1 MILELIKIVSIL
13 LALSLLQGF
22 VVRFWRHHQ
31 PIDKA
36 ISGLLFGVICVVGMM
51 LPVEITPG
59 VIFDP
64 RSVILAMASLFGGPV
79 VAAISAAI
87 AGAYRIYIGGGGVY
101 VGVAVVISC
110 SLLGLL
116 YYHLHHRGLVKI
128 GPWQLLLFGLIVHL
142 VEVALFT
149 QLPAGVVERVMSTV
163 AIPLIL
169 TFTPATA
176 FLGMLLID
184 IENRAK
190 TETALKKSE
199 AMLSRH
205 LQYTPL
211 ASLTIDENFV
221 CTQWNQAAERIFGY
235 TAEDVLGKD
244 LSKIMIPD
252 SNKDEVL
259 EILGQLLA
267 QEGGTHS
274 INENRTKEGQNI
286 IVEWYNT
293 PIVDEHGKAIGISS
307 LCEDVTERETMRR
320 EQQALTTELELRNAE
335 LERFVYTV
343 SHDLRTPLISIKGMI
358 GLLQKDIDANEARKI
373 ESDIDK
379 INKAADTMGD
389 TLSGLLE
396 LSRIGRVINPPENG
410 SLTHL
415 AEKAAEIFRDEIE
428 KRGIELD
435 IGDDMPQYWGD
446 SLRLLE
452 VFQNLI
458 ENSIKFMGEQSS
470 PRIAID
476 AQTNGEM
483 IECTIEDNGI
493 GIDSAYHD
501 RIFNLFERLDPQIE
515 GSGIGMALV
524 KRIVEAHGGEI
535 RVESTGERC
544 GSRVVFTL
552 PRQPIE
558 GIGILQPV
566 EAQAVTGRG

>member
-22 VVRFWRHHQ
+22 VVRFWRHNET
-31 PIDKA
+31 IEKSL
-36 ISGLLFGVICVVGMM
+36 SGLLFGGICVVGMM

-64 RSVILAMASLFGGPV
+64 RSVILAMASLFGGPL

-87 AGAYRIYIGGGGVY
+87 AGGYRMFIGGGGVY

-116 YYHLHHRGLVKI
+116 YRHLHHKGLIKI

-142 VEVALFT
+142 VEVGLFT
-149 QLPAGVVERVMSTV
+149 QLPAEVVERVMNTV

-169 TFTPATA
+169 IFTPATA

-190 TETALKKSE
+190 TESALKQSE
-199 AMLSRH
+199 ARLSRH
-205 LQYTPL
+205 LQHTPL
-211 ASLTIDENFV
+211 ASMTIDENFV
-221 CTQWNQAAERIFGY
+221 CTQWNKAAERIFGY
-235 TAEDVLGKD
+235 PAEEVLGRD

-252 SNKDEVL
+252 HEKDEVI
-259 EILGQLLA
+259 EILNKLLA
-267 QEGGTHS
+267 QEGGAHS
-274 INENRTKEGQNI
+274 INENRTRDGRHI

-293 PIVDEHGKAIGISS
+293 PIVDERGKAIGISS
-307 LCEDVTERETMRR
+307 LCEDVTERETIRR
-320 EQQALTTELELRNAE
+320 EQQALASELERRNEE

-343 SHDLRTPLISIKGMI
+343 SHDLRAPLISIKGLI
-358 GLLQKDIDANEARKI
+358 GLLQKDIDASDSEKI
-373 ESDIDK
+373 EADMSK
-379 INKAADTMGD
+379 INNAADTMGD

-410 SLTHL
+410 SLTRL
-415 AEKAAEIFRDEIE
+415 AEQAAESFRDEMQQ
-428 KRGIELD
+428 RGIELD
-435 IGDDMPQYWGD
+435 IADDMPRYWGD

-458 ENSIKFMGEQSS
+458 ENAIKFMGEQSS
-470 PRIAID
+470 PRIEID
-476 AQTNGEM
+476 ARINGDM
-483 IECTIEDNGI
+483 IECVVEDNGI
-493 GIDSAYHD
+493 GIDPAYHD
-501 RIFNLFERLDPQIE
+501 RIFNLFERLDPEVE

-535 RVESTGERC
+535 EVESAGDGH
-544 GSRVVFTL
+544 GSRIRFTL
-552 PRQPIE
+552 PQQPIE
-558 GIGILQPV
+558 GVAILQPV
-566 EAQAVTGRG
+566 EAQIAESVN

>member
-22 VVRFWRHHQ
+22 VVRFWRHNQ
-31 PIDKA
+31 SIEKVL
-36 ISGLLFGVICVVGMM
+36 SGLLFGGICVVGMM

-64 RSVILAMASLFGGPV
+64 RSVILATASLFGGPV
-79 VAAISAAI
+79 VAAISATI
-87 AGAYRIYIGGGGVY
+87 AGAYRMFIGGGGVY
-101 VGVAVVISC
+101 VGVAVIISC

-116 YYHLHHRGLVKI
+116 YRHLHHKGLVKI
-128 GPWQLLLFGLIVHL
+128 GLWQLLLFGLIVHV
-142 VEVALFT
+142 VEVGLFT
-149 QLPAGVVERVMSTV
+149 QLPVEVVERVMNTV

-176 FLGMLLID
+176 FLGILLID

-190 TETALKKSE
+190 TETALKESE
-199 AMLSRH
+199 AVLSRH
-205 LQYTPL
+205 LQHTPL
-211 ASLTIDENFV
+211 ASMTIDENFV
-221 CTQWNQAAERIFGY
+221 CTQWNKAAERIFGY
-235 TAEDVLGKD
+235 TAKDVLGKD
-244 LSKIMIPD
+244 LSIIMIPD
-252 SNKDEVL
+252 HEKDEVI
-259 EILGQLLA
+259 EILGKLLV

-274 INENRTKEGQNI
+274 INENRTKDGRNI

-293 PIVDEHGKAIGISS
+293 PIVDERGKAIGISS
-307 LCEDVTERETMRR
+307 LCEDVTERETIRQ
-320 EQQALTTELELRNAE
+320 EQQALAAELELRNAE

-343 SHDLRTPLISIKGMI
+343 SHDLRTPLISIKGML
-358 GLLQKDIDANEARKI
+358 GLLQQDIDANDIANI
-373 ESDIDK
+373 ESDMGK

-396 LSRIGRVINPPENG
+396 LSRIGRVINPPEIG

-415 AEKAAEIFRDEIE
+415 VEKAAENFRVEIE
-428 KRGIELD
+428 QRGIELN

-458 ENSIKFMGEQSS
+458 ENSIKFMGEQSF
-470 PRIAID
+470 PRIEIGAK
-476 AQTNGEM
+476 TNGEM

-493 GIDSAYHD
+493 GIDSEYHD

-535 RVESTGERC
+535 QVESAGERC

-558 GIGILQPV
+558 GIDILQPV
-566 EAQAVTGRG
+566 EV

>member
-22 VVRFWRHHQ
+22 VVRFWRHNQ
-31 PIDKA
+31 SIEKLL
-36 ISGLLFGVICVVGMM
+36 SGLLFGGICVVGMM
-51 LPVEITPG
+51 LPVEIIPG

-64 RSVILAMASLFGGPV
+64 RSVILATASLFGGPV
-79 VAAISAAI
+79 VAAISATI
-87 AGAYRIYIGGGGVY
+87 AGAYRMFIGGGGVY

-116 YYHLHHRGLVKI
+116 YRHLHHKGLVKI
-128 GPWQLLLFGLIVHL
+128 GPWQLLLFGLTVHV
-142 VEVALFT
+142 VEVGLFT
-149 QLPAGVVERVMSTV
+149 QLPAEVVERVMNTV

-190 TETALKKSE
+190 METALKESE

-211 ASLTIDENFV
+211 ASMTIDENFT
-221 CTQWNQAAERIFGY
+221 CTRWNRAAERIFGY
-235 TAEDVLGKD
+235 SAEEVLGKD
-244 LSKIMIPD
+244 LSKVMIPD
-252 SNKDEVL
+252 HEKDEVL
-259 EILGQLLA
+259 EILAKLLA

-274 INENRTKEGQNI
+274 INENRTKDGRTI

-293 PIVDEHGKAIGISS
+293 PIVDERGKAIGISS
-307 LCEDVTERETMRR
+307 LCEDVTERETIRQ
-320 EQQALTTELELRNAE
+320 EQQALATELELRNAE

-343 SHDLRTPLISIKGMI
+343 SHDLRTPLISIKGLI
-358 GLLQKDIDANEARKI
+358 GLLQKDIDANDARKI
-373 ESDIDK
+373 ENDMLK

-396 LSRIGRVINPPENG
+396 LSRIGRVINPPEEG
-410 SLTHL
+410 SLTRL
-415 AEKAAEIFRDEIE
+415 AEKAAEVFRDEIE
-428 KRGIELD
+428 QRGIELD
-435 IGDDMPQYWGD
+435 IRDDMPRYWGD

-470 PRIAID
+470 PRIEISARI
-476 AQTNGEM
+476 NGEM
-483 IECTIEDNGI
+483 IECKIEDNGI
-493 GIDSAYHD
+493 GIDPAYHD
-501 RIFNLFERLDPQIE
+501 RIFNLFERLDPQVE

-535 RVESTGERC
+535 QVESAGEGRGC
-544 GSRVVFTL
+544 RVVFTL
-552 PRQPIE
+552 PQSPIE
-558 GIGILQPV
+558 GVGSLQPV
-566 EAQAVTGRG
+566 EA

>member
-22 VVRFWRHHQ
+22 VVRFWRHNQ
-31 PIDKA
+31 SIER
-36 ISGLLFGVICVVGMM
+36 ILSGLLFGGICVVGMM
-51 LPVEITPG
+51 LPVEIIPG

-64 RSVILAMASLFGGPV
+64 RSVILSTASLFGGPV
-79 VAAISAAI
+79 VAAISATI
-87 AGAYRIYIGGGGVY
+87 AGAYRMFIGGGGIY

-116 YYHLHHRGLVKI
+116 FRQLHHKGLAKI
-128 GPWQLLLFGLIVHL
+128 GLWQLLLFGLIVHV
-142 VEVALFT
+142 VEVGLFT
-149 QLPAGVVERVMSTV
+149 QLPSEVVDRVMNTV

-190 TETALKKSE
+190 METALRESE

-211 ASLTIDENFV
+211 ASMTIDKNFT
-221 CTQWNQAAERIFGY
+221 CTQWNRAAERIFGY
-235 TAEDVLGKD
+235 SAEEVLGKD
-244 LSKIMIPD
+244 LSKVMIPD
-252 SNKDEVL
+252 HKKDEVL
-259 EILGQLLA
+259 EILGKLLA

-274 INENRTKEGQNI
+274 INENRTKDGRNI

-293 PIVDEHGKAIGISS
+293 PIVDERGKAIGISS
-307 LCEDVTERETMRR
+307 LCEDVTERETMRQ
-320 EQQALTTELELRNAE
+320 EQQALATELELRNAE

-343 SHDLRTPLISIKGMI
+343 SHDLRTPLISIKGLI
-358 GLLQKDIDANEARKI
+358 GLLQKDIDANDARKI
-373 ESDIDK
+373 ENDMTK

-410 SLTHL
+410 SLTRL
-415 AEKAAEIFRDEIE
+415 AEKAAEVFRDEIE
-428 KRGIELD
+428 QHGIELD
-435 IGDDMPQYWGD
+435 IRDDMPQYWGD

-470 PRIAID
+470 PRIEIS
-476 AQTNGEM
+476 AQTNGGM
-483 IECTIEDNGI
+483 IECKIEDNGI
-493 GIDSAYHD
+493 GIDPAYHD

-535 RVESTGERC
+535 QIESAGEGR

-552 PRQPIE
+552 PQRPIE

-566 EAQAVTGRG
+566 EA